1 MSHRQIPGYEYDPR
15 TDRYYRMQSTP
26 RLSASQA
33 RQLRGIQ
40 QDREGAAL
48 QRLANSSTHQPVL
61 SLHSLGFFA
70 SEHMGD
76 FYLRGSPH
84 SLSLAVSWG
93 RVGRPSAPPP
103 KIWHPRLL
111 PPRTRLYPSGR
122 AGTLLQVGADP
133 PNRLLEIGARA
144 GQAYVV
150 SVPPL
155 LTTIATETQ
164 PIRFLAASPSLSV
177 LWVEEGSEGAD
188 GTVILVRPA
197 SPTSTA
203 VLQTVSLGGDGSSGR
218 PFGTP
223 LAASVSSDGRT
234 LLVTDAESCLL
245 YALDESD
252 RTAVLLHHIIPPG
265 GEGISSVLLKKTAL
279 AGSPVEYFVAT
290 RASQVRLYSGA
301 RLAQS
306 YVLPSGESA
315 QKLWYD
321 CQGAA
326 LYVQTHHHRLY
337 MFDTT
342 HPMRATT
349 VLSGGLFSDP
359 DLRAAMERGADYE
372 IDLQSGRLYMVAGC
386 LVFVWALNAPSRL
399 LAVWKHEQ
407 PLELAFLAPDCDAI
421 PRLYLREATAT
432 AGD

>member
-15 TDRYYRMQSTP
+15 TDRYYRVQSTP

-33 RQLRGIQ
+33 RQLRSIQ
-40 QDREGAAL
+40 QDRQEAAL
-48 QRLANSSTHQPVL
+48 QRLANSATHQPVL
-61 SLHSLGFFA
+61 SLQSLGVFA
-70 SEHMGD
+70 SEPVGD

-93 RVGRPSAPPP
+93 RVGRPSVPLP
-103 KIWHPRLL
+103 KILHPRLL
-111 PPRTRLYPSGR
+111 PPRTHFYPSGR

-133 PNRLLEIGARA
+133 SHRLLEIGARA
-144 GQAYVV
+144 GQTYVV
-150 SVPPL
+150 SVPPPL
-155 LTTIATETQ
+155 AAIATETQ
-164 PIRFLAASPSLSV
+164 PIRFLTASPSIMSV
-177 LWVEEGSEGAD
+177 LWVDGSGDEQDGEG
-188 GTVILVRPA
+188 TLILVRPA
-197 SPTSTA
+197 STGTA
-203 VLQTVSLGGDGSSGR
+203 VLQTISLGDSR
-218 PFGTP
+218 QPFGTP
-223 LAASVSSDGRT
+223 LAASVSSDGRA

-252 RTAVLLHHIIPPG
+252 RTAVLRHHIPPG
-265 GEGISSVLLKKTAL
+265 GESISGVLLKTTL
-279 AGSPVEYFVAT
+279 ADSPAEYFVAT

-301 RLAQS
+301 RLVQS

-321 CQGAA
+321 GQGAA

-337 MFDTT
+337 MFDAT
-342 HPMRATT
+342 HPTRATT

-386 LVFVWALNAPSRL
+386 FVFVWALNAPSRL

-421 PRLYLREATAT
+421 PRLHLREAAAAT
-432 AGD
+432 AGAG